1 MNGRN
6 SPIVGVR
13 VKSRRQYMQISLPHP
28 KYLIFD
34 CFFFKE
40 ENEAPK
46 FKLVFEGHNVNSKGW
61 SGTVDRSTEIA

>member
-1 MNGRN
+1 
-6 SPIVGVR
+6 
-13 VKSRRQYMQISLPHP
+13 MQISLPHP
-28 KYLIFD
+28 KYLIFY
-34 CFFFKE
+34 CFFLFFFKE